1 MHVLKP
7 SFSILAVNLIAVGLW
22 GFVPWLYVSEG
33 MYGAHKFVSAFS
45 IITYC
50 IFFCVLC
57 VTSSIMALSPSTA
70 RSNYKYYR
78 CRYNVRIVLLLHQL
92 GTVLG
97 WIAFISVAVY
107 LLRIYN
113 YVGSSMYL
121 FFAEGNLLAL
131 KYLIDG
137 SNLTAPYASQLS
149 MVSATLLAL
158 YYFYYGMPAKL
169 SHAITWSAIL
179 APQLV
184 RAVLLSERLA
194 VFEVLVP
201 VVIVYV
207 HSLFYR
213 YNYREY
219 VHKLRATLL
228 IAAVFIVF
236 LFVVAE
242 SYRSYNLWAETAVTS
257 KLVWGASTL
266 VSYPVSTVNYSM
278 ALIGSYSD
286 GYTFPVNALSFLGEN
301 LVSWF
306 PEQSRAKAQGHY
318 ELRHSPYGSSGYTNI
333 GFAGQWYLEVG
344 PFFIVFGAIIGLA
357 IGLIYRM
364 FQKGHIIGLLLY
376 PLVFVGIL
384 ESYRLDYFTEIRF
397 VFPVLI
403 CLFILTPLVEVL
415 NYKARKSEDCY
426 YQTRREELGVGY

>member
-1 MHVLKP
+1 M
-7 SFSILAVNLIAVGLW
+7 
-22 GFVPWLYVSEG
+22 
-33 MYGAHKFVSAFS
+33 
-45 IITYC
+45 
-50 IFFCVLC
+50 
-57 VTSSIMALSPSTA
+57 
-70 RSNYKYYR
+70 
-78 CRYNVRIVLLLHQL
+78 
-92 GTVLG
+92 
-97 WIAFISVAVY
+97 
-107 LLRIYN
+107 
-113 YVGSSMYL
+113 
-121 FFAEGNLLAL
+121 AL

-228 IAAVFIVF
+228 IAAVVIVF
-236 LFVVAE
+236 LFVFAE
-242 SYRSYNLWAETAVTS
+242 SYRSYNLGADTS

-306 PEQSRAKAQGHY
+306 PEQSRAKAQVHY

-384 ESYRLDYFTEIRF
+384 ESYRFDYFTEIRF

-415 NYKARKSEDCY
+415 NYKARTATIKPAEKSSGSDIDKLY
-426 YQTRREELGVGY
+426 